1 LTLTS
6 DLWSKAQEL
15 CVGFTVPV
23 NASVK
28 LHTAQQLKFLQVV
41 VSSICG
47 QRLMLSEAALEVS
60 TGTISPLPMS
70 EGPLALDPDRPL
82 SYMWRLET
90 SGPFRAKFE
99 VSLAMGKASGC
110 YNCEFELGECA
121 TSIVMQTKV
130 MAASGAEVCRANAL
144 CHLQVQVD
152 AAEASSQPLMFE
164 LLADFSMWAV
174 CGRTAGVLNLE
185 QTNHCFVLDVM
196 PLTSGF
202 LPHPTIRLS
211 KYIPGEYTF
220 YIYII

>member
-1 LTLTS
+1 
-6 DLWSKAQEL
+6 
-15 CVGFTVPV
+15 VGFTVPV

-28 LHTAQQLKFLQVV
+28 LHTAHHIKFLQVV

-47 QRLMLSEAALEVS
+47 QRLMLVNPNLEVS
-60 TGTISPLPMS
+60 SGSISPLPLGN
-70 EGPLALDPDRPL
+70 GPLALDPDRPL
-82 SYMWRLET
+82 SYMWRLEAA
-90 SGPFRAKFE
+90 GPFRAKFE
-99 VSLAMGKASGC
+99 VSLALEEATGC

-121 TSIVMQTKV
+121 TMIVMQTKV
-130 MAASGAEVCRANAL
+130 VASTGVEVCRANAM

-185 QTNHCFVLDVM
+185 QTSHTFVLDVM

-211 KYIPGEYTF
+211 KYIPGES
-220 YIYII
+220 IIFVSFL